1 MQSSVIYLIGFSTS
15 GKSTLGKIIAE
26 KLNYQFIDL
35 DEAIS
40 QQQGKSINALFDEFG
55 EEGFRKIEQQLLVN
69 KQFLTETVIACGG
82 GTPCYSDNI
91 DFLLRK
97 GTVIYFEVDEAILL
111 ERMVNNTAE
120 RPLFNGKTKEE
131 IAIHIANLLNVRKE
145 FYERASITIKNNKDK
160 ESAINAV
167 LNALE

>member
-69 KQFLTETVIACGG
+69 TLFLTETVIACGG

-91 DFLLRK
+91 DFLLRN

-120 RPLFNGKTKEE
+120 RPLFKGKTKEE

-145 FYERASITIKNNKDK
+145 FYERANITIKNNNEK
-160 ESAINAV
+160 ESAITAV

>member
-1 MQSSVIYLIGFSTS
+1 MQSSVIYLIGFSAS

-26 KLNYQFIDL
+26 KLNYHFIDL

-69 KQFLTETVIACGG
+69 TLFLTETVIACGG

-91 DFLLRK
+91 DFLLRN
-97 GTVIYFEVDEAILL
+97 GTVIYFEVDEVILL

-120 RPLFNGKTKEE
+120 RPLFKGKTKEE
-131 IAIHIANLLNVRKE
+131 IAIHITNLLNVRKE
-145 FYERASITIKNNKDK
+145 FYERASITIKNNNEK

>member
-1 MQSSVIYLIGFSTS
+1 MKTSVIYLIGFSTS

-69 KQFLTETVIACGG
+69 TIFLTETVIACGG
-82 GTPCYSDNI
+82 GTPCYSDNM
-91 DFLLRK
+91 DFLLRN
-97 GTVIYFEVDEAILL
+97 GTVIYLEVDEAILL
-111 ERMVNNTAE
+111 ERMLNNKAE
-120 RPLFNGKTKEE
+120 RPLFKGKSKEE
-131 IAIHIANLLNVRKE
+131 IASHVNKLLTTRKE
-145 FYERASITIKNNKDK
+145 FYERANITIKNNSDE
-160 ESAINAV
+160 ESVVTNV
-167 LNALE
+167 LKSLE

>member
-26 KLNYQFIDL
+26 KLNYHFIDL

-69 KQFLTETVIACGG
+69 TLFLTETVIACGG

-91 DFLLRK
+91 DFLLRN
-97 GTVIYFEVDEAILL
+97 GTVIYFEVDEVILL

-120 RPLFNGKTKEE
+120 RPLFKGKKKEE
-131 IAIHIANLLNVRKE
+131 IAIHITNLLNVRKE

>member
-1 MQSSVIYLIGFSTS
+1 MQSSVIYLIGFSAS

-26 KLNYQFIDL
+26 KLNYHFIDL

-69 KQFLTETVIACGG
+69 TLFLTETVIACGG

-91 DFLLRK
+91 DFLLRN

-120 RPLFNGKTKEE
+120 RPLFKGKTKEE
-131 IAIHIANLLNVRKE
+131 IAFHITNLLNVRKE
-145 FYERASITIKNNKDK
+145 FYERASITIKNNNEK
-160 ESAINAV
+160 ESAITAV
-167 LNALE
+167 LNAL

>member
-1 MQSSVIYLIGFSTS
+1 MQSSVIYLIGFSAS
-15 GKSTLGKIIAE
+15 GKSTLGKIISE
-26 KLNYQFIDL
+26 KLNYHFIDL

-40 QQQGKSINALFDEFG
+40 QQQGKSINALFNEFG

-69 KQFLTETVIACGG
+69 TLFLTETVIACGG

-91 DFLLRK
+91 DFLLRN
-97 GTVIYFEVDEAILL
+97 GTVIYFEVDEVILL

-120 RPLFNGKTKEE
+120 RPLFKGKTKEE
-131 IAIHIANLLNVRKE
+131 IAIHITNLLNVRKE

>member
-26 KLNYQFIDL
+26 KLNYHFIDL

-69 KQFLTETVIACGG
+69 TLFLTETVIACGG

-91 DFLLRK
+91 DFLLRN
-97 GTVIYFEVDEAILL
+97 GTVIYFEVDEVILL

-120 RPLFNGKTKEE
+120 RPLFKGKTKEE

-145 FYERASITIKNNKDK
+145 FYERANITIKNNNEK
-160 ESAINAV
+160 ESAITAV

>member
-26 KLNYQFIDL
+26 KLNYHFIDL

-69 KQFLTETVIACGG
+69 TLFLTETVIACGG

-91 DFLLRK
+91 DFLLRN

-120 RPLFNGKTKEE
+120 RPLFKGKTKEE
-131 IAIHIANLLNVRKE
+131 IATHITNLLNVRKE
-145 FYERASITIKNNKDK
+145 FYERANITIKNNNEK
-160 ESAINAV
+160 ESAITAV

>member
-1 MQSSVIYLIGFSTS
+1 MKTSVIYLIGFSAS

-69 KQFLTETVIACGG
+69 TLFLTETIIACGG

-91 DFLLRK
+91 DFLLRN

-120 RPLFNGKTKEE
+120 RPLFNGKPKEE
-131 IAIHIANLLNVRKE
+131 IAIHITNLLNVRKE
-145 FYERASITIKNNKDK
+145 FYERASITIKNNNEK

>member
-1 MQSSVIYLIGFSTS
+1 MKTSVIYLIGFSTS
-15 GKSTLGKIIAE
+15 GKSSLGKIIAE
-26 KLNYQFIDL
+26 KLNYHFIDL

-40 QQQGKSINALFDEFG
+40 QQQGKSINTLFNEFG

-69 KQFLTETVIACGG
+69 TLFLTETVIACGG

-91 DFLLRK
+91 DFLLRN

-131 IAIHIANLLNVRKE
+131 IAIHITNLLNVRKE
-145 FYERASITIKNNKDK
+145 FYERASITIKNNNEK